1 MAVISSSKITRY
13 YVTNKNSNTLSVI
26 DGDSNNVIQTYE
38 VGEGPKE
45 VLATEDEVVYVA
57 SPDSDTVTIIYKEG
71 DKRILNIPNEG
82 YIAVDSVMGRLYTSK
97 EGMLRVYDVKS
108 GSLVISIDG
117 LIKPGHMILNH
128 GGNKLFIAD
137 DNIVRIYNT
146 ITLEYINT
154 ISVPERINY
163 IAISKDDT
171 RAFIA
176 YGSIGNMAGV
186 TIYDLVNNKTLTNIT
201 GSELTAP
208 VAIAQKNN
216 ILYVVNKKE
225 QGTVICI
232 DATTFNIL
240 TKVIPV
246 GDNPTSITLSPD
258 NEKLYVVN
266 SYSGNINIIDLLSN
280 EVNSISLG
288 EANQPV
294 DIACSYAERA
304 VAVDRDT
311 PVIKEFDKP
320 VESVSIMA
328 KKVFSSCQQR
338 ICFPVVN
345 ISLEKDFGK
354 AVLEKVTFENGSV
367 VPGTLKI
374 TPLPDRP
381 NYSRIQLVITVPFKA
396 FVKSDIGKSA
406 VIKGVLPNIEK
417 DIVMYKPQTR
427 DEFKF
432 DTVIETRSEVLS
444 TPSITEDSIKV
455 AVGVFL
461 VIKIIGEVE
470 LIIPAYKYNIEPP
483 ECEVYQEPKEEDI
496 CEIFLDFNQTPFP
509 DDFFPSEM

>member
-1 MAVISSSKITRY
+1 MDLTKTIRY
-13 YVTNKNSNTLSVI
+13 YVTNKNSNTVSVI
-26 DGDSNNVIQTYE
+26 DGSSNSVIKTYD
-38 VGEGPKE
+38 VGAGPKD
-45 VLATEDEVVYVA
+45 VLATEEELVYVA
-57 SPDSDTVTIIYKEG
+57 SPGSDTVTIIYKEG
-71 DKRILNIPNEG
+71 DKRTLNIPNEG

-97 EGMLRVYDVKS
+97 EGMLQVYDVKS
-108 GSLVISIDG
+108 GSLIISIDG
-117 LIKPGHMILNH
+117 LIKPGHITLNN

-137 DNIVRIYNT
+137 DNIVRVYNT

-154 ISVPERINY
+154 ISVPEKINY
-163 IAISKDDT
+163 IAISNDDT

-176 YGSIGNMAGV
+176 YGKIGNVAGIS
-186 TIYDLVNNKTLTNIT
+186 IYDLVNNKPLTNIT
-201 GSELTAP
+201 GSEITAP

-216 ILYVVNKKE
+216 ILYVANKKE
-225 QGTVICI
+225 QGTVVAV
-232 DATTFNIL
+232 DSTTFNIL

-246 GDNPTSITLSPD
+246 GHNPTSLTLSPD

-266 SYSGNINIIDLLSN
+266 SYSGNINIIHLLTN
-280 EVNSISLG
+280 QVNSISLG

-294 DIACSYAERA
+294 DIACSYGEKV
-304 VAVDRDT
+304 VAVKEAAQVRDD
-311 PVIKEFDKP
+311 VEKP
-320 VESVSIMA
+320 LESVSIMA

-338 ICFPVVN
+338 ICFPMVD

-354 AVLEKVTFENGSV
+354 AVLEKVTFENGTI

-374 TPLPDRP
+374 TPLVDRLS
-381 NYSRIQLVITVPFKA
+381 YSRIQLVITVPFKA
-396 FVKSDIGKSA
+396 YLKSDSGETA
-406 VIKGVLPNIEK
+406 VINGVLPNIEK

-432 DTVIETRSEVLS
+432 HTIIETRSDVLS
-444 TPSITEDSIKV
+444 TPNITEDSIKV
-455 AVGVFL
+455 AIGVFL

-470 LIIPAYKYNIEPP
+470 LVIPTYKYIIEPP

-509 DDFFPSEM
+509 EDFFPSEM

>member
-1 MAVISSSKITRY
+1 MDSDKITRY
-13 YVTNKNSNTLSVI
+13 YVANKNSGTLSVI
-26 DGDSNNVIQTYE
+26 DGNSNSVIRTYD

-57 SPDSDTVTIIYKEG
+57 SPDSDIVTVIYKEG
-71 DKRILNIPNEG
+71 DKRTLNIPNEG

-97 EGMLRVYDVKS
+97 EGMLRVYDIKS

-117 LIKPGHMILNH
+117 LIKPGHMTLNN

-154 ISVPERINY
+154 ISVPEKINY

-176 YGSIGNMAGV
+176 YGNIGNIAGIN
-186 TIYDLVNNKTLTNIT
+186 IYDLINHKTLTNIT
-201 GSELTAP
+201 GSEITAP

-225 QGTVICI
+225 QGTVVCV
-232 DATTFNIL
+232 DATTYNIL
-240 TKVIPV
+240 SNVITV
-246 GDNPTSITLSPD
+246 GDNPTSIVLSPD

-266 SYSGNINIIDLLSN
+266 SYSGNINIIDLLTN

-294 DIACSYAERA
+294 DIACSYVEKA
-304 VAVDRDT
+304 VVTDQGA

-320 VESVSIMA
+320 LESVNIIA

-338 ICFPVVN
+338 ICFPMVS
-345 ISLEKDFGK
+345 IALEKDFGK
-354 AVLEKVTFENGSV
+354 VVLEKVTFDNGSI

-374 TPLPDRP
+374 TALSDRP
-381 NYSRIQLVITVPFKA
+381 NYSRVQLVIAVPYKA
-396 FVKSDIGKSA
+396 YVKSDSGKLA
-406 VIKGVLPNIEK
+406 VINGVLPNIEK

-432 DTVIETRSEVLS
+432 DTVIETRTEVLS
-444 TPSITEDSIKV
+444 TPNIFVDSIKV

-461 VIKIIGEVE
+461 VIKIVGEVE
-470 LIIPAYKYNIEPP
+470 LVIPNYKYNIEPP
-483 ECEVYQEPKEEDI
+483 ECEVYQEPKEENI

-509 DDFFPSEM
+509 DDFFPTEV

>member
-1 MAVISSSKITRY
+1 MAVMDLSKITRY
-13 YVTNKNSNTLSVI
+13 YVANKNSNTLSVI
-26 DGDSNNVIQTYE
+26 DGNSNSVIKTYD

-45 VLATEDEVVYVA
+45 VLVTEDEVVYVA

-71 DKRILNIPNEG
+71 DKRTLNIPNEG
-82 YIAVDSVMGRLYTSK
+82 YIAVDSVMGRLYTTK

-117 LIKPGHMILNH
+117 LIKPGHMTLNH

-154 ISVPERINY
+154 ISVPEKINY

-176 YGSIGNMAGV
+176 YGNIANVAGIS
-186 TIYDLVNNKTLTNIT
+186 IYDLVNNKTLTNIS
-201 GSELTAP
+201 GNDITAP

-216 ILYVVNKKE
+216 ILYVVNKE
-225 QGTVICI
+225 EEGTVVSV
-232 DATTFNIL
+232 DAATFNIL

-246 GDNPTSITLSPD
+246 GDNPTSLTLSPD
-258 NEKLYVVN
+258 KEKLYVVN
-266 SYSGNINIIDLLSN
+266 SYSGNINIIDLLTN
-280 EVNSISLG
+280 QVNSISLG

-294 DIACSYAERA
+294 DIACCYAENA
-304 VAVDRDT
+304 VSVDQST
-311 PVIKEFDKP
+311 PIIKEFEKP
-320 VESVSIMA
+320 FESLSIMA

-338 ICFPVVN
+338 ICFPMVN
-345 ISLEKDFGK
+345 ISLEKDLGK
-354 AVLEKVTFENGSV
+354 AVLEKVTFETGTV
-367 VPGTLKI
+367 VPGTLRI

-381 NYSRIQLVITVPFKA
+381 NYSRIQLVITVPYKA
-396 FVKSDIGKSA
+396 FVKSDNGNSV

-432 DTVIETRSEVLS
+432 DTLIETRSEVLS
-444 TPSITEDSIKV
+444 TPNITEDSIKV

-470 LIIPAYKYNIEPP
+470 LIIPTYKYTIEPP
-483 ECEVYQEPKEEDI
+483 ECEIYQEPKEEDI

-509 DDFFPSEM
+509 DDFFPSEI